1 MTKVL
6 TPSDLLSE
14 DNDYI
19 EFYDDVFDVL
29 VGLNYVSEK
38 ELNRE
43 DDKYYYRFLDYLN
56 NNVQVLS
63 VANSTCA
70 WTDFIKKHIKVFKK
84 FAKEYWVRSYKD
96 DMDEFIYQ
104 WIKELHMYGAGY
116 VSETEYRTLV
126 DMLIDTNNN

>member
-70 WTDFIKKHIKVFKK
+70 WTDFIKKHIKAFKK
-84 FAKEYWVRSYKD
+84 FAKEYWARSYKD

-116 VSETEYRTLV
+116 VSKSEYKALV
-126 DMLIDTNNN
+126 DMLIDPNNN